1 MHCAINFFI
10 AQIDPL
16 IASLPEALAQTN
28 LVCASVNVG
37 SSKSGINMDA
47 FNRLAATLPTN
58 CPIRVTLKAVCLIV
72 SAT

>member
-1 MHCAINFFI
+1 MTKG
-10 AQIDPL
+10 DKTL

-47 FNRLAATLPTN
+47 VKQMGKSSQRLLN
-58 CPIRVTLKAVCLIV
+58 
-72 SAT
+72 